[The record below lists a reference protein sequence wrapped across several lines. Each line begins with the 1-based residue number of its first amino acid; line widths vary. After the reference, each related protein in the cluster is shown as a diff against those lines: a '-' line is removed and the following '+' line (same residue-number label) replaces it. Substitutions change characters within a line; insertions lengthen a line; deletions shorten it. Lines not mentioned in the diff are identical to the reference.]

1 MKTKKYASIA
11 IALLWGFMIHAFLS
25 LQIYFKSNFFGN
37 YFSTSV
43 GITVLY
49 FILFL
54 MSFGFFIVEPY
65 EFLKE
70 EIKKQEETF
79 NWWWDIYLS
88 GWALLVFAIIEC
100 LMMGANFV
108 RIQQDLVGLTLI
120 FFLIKGAFLIP
131 SFLINRQYKEQ
142 TKLYVGLAFLEII
155 LILVIYGLGK
165 ALEEVGSVFS

>member
-11 IALLWGFMIHAFLS
+11 IALFWGFAIHAFLS
-25 LQIYFKSNFFGN
+25 AQIYFKANFFGN

-65 EFLKE
+65 EHLKE

-79 NWWWDIYLS
+79 NWWWDVYLS
-88 GWALLVFAIIEC
+88 AWVLVVFAIVEC
-100 LMMGANFV
+100 LLLGADFI
-108 RIQQDLVGLTLI
+108 RIRMHIVDLTIVL
-120 FFLIKGAFLIP
+120 FLIKGIFLIP

-142 TKLYVGLAFLEII
+142 TMLYLGLAALEMV
-155 LILVIYGLGK
+155 LVMVLLGLKK